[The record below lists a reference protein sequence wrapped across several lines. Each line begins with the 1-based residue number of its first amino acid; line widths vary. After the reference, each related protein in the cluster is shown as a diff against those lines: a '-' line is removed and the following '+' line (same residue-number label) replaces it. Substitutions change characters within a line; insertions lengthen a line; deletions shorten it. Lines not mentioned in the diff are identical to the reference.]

1 MDESF
6 SVAGSKFPEG
16 EPNNEW
22 TVEELLHYSL
32 DQYRSEAIERTSQG
46 IASLR
51 NQCEKECED
60 VMTLHSMA
68 VDMAN
73 KSSNNDAGAD
83 EENVNPQS
91 ENNNTATETA
101 TDKNCA
107 KSAAPAVA
115 GIKPASSSS
124 TIEIQV
130 IVGPHTSSKYLLR
143 PKPGAPCLVGR
154 SKGKKFI
161 KNGISLHK
169 DQEIST
175 THGKFVMEG
184 GGLASFSS
192 SSEGGEA
199 TATGG
204 MATTTTGPK
213 FYFIDVGSTNGTV
226 YNGEPLKPNERLLL
240 HNGMELKVGNSVL
253 KIVFG

>member
-6 SVAGSKFPEG
+6 SIAGSKFPDG
-16 EPNNEW
+16 DPNDTW

-32 DQYRSEAIERTSQG
+32 DQYRGEAIERTSQG

-60 VMTLHSMA
+60 VITLHSMA

-73 KSSNNDAGAD
+73 KGNKDAVGAD

-91 ENNNTATETA
+91 ENTNAARCANGTVA
-101 TDKNCA
+101 DKNFA
-107 KSAAPAVA
+107 KSSAVA
-115 GIKPASSSS
+115 SANKRPAS

-130 IVGPHTSSKYLLR
+130 VVGPHASSKYLLR
-143 PKPGAPCLVGR
+143 PKPDAPCFVGR
-154 SKGKKFI
+154 SKGKKFV

-175 THGKFVMEG
+175 THGKFVVEGTAG
-184 GGLASFSS
+184 GGLASSSSS
-192 SSEGGEA
+192 SSEIGGEA
-199 TATGG
+199 TVVGA
-204 MATTTTGPK
+204 GPK

-226 YNGEPLKPNERLLL
+226 YNGEPVKPNERLLL
-240 HNGMELKVGNSVL
+240 HSGMELKVGNSVL
-253 KIVFG
+253 KIMFG